1 MISDENEI
9 IGALDELSKRINSKH
24 SKDIVAGINIAE
36 KFQDDI
42 ILKNENEN
50 EKGLV
55 EKDNKVALV
64 NSMRS
69 IDMGDER

>member
-42 ILKNENEN
+42 ILKNENE
-50 EKGLV
+50 KGLV